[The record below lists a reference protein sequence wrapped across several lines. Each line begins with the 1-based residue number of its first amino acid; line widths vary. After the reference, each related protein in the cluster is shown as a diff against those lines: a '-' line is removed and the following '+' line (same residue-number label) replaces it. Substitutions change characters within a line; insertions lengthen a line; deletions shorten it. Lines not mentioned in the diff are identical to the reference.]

1 VAYQHPPLPRP
12 LAGFEHVNRY
22 WDRRQGVAAAK
33 ILPGQFYVST
43 QGEMISTVLGSC
55 ISACIRDKRL
65 GIGGM
70 NHFMLPESADGKGSW
85 ETGAVTGASSRYGN
99 WAMEFLINAI
109 LKQGGH
115 KTNMEVKLFGGGAV
129 LANMTNIGQR
139 NIDFA
144 RSYLEQEGLEV
155 VAQDVGGSYPR
166 KVLYFP
172 DTGSVKMRKLKTQ
185 RNDTVERREKAY
197 IQSISE
203 KPAAGDV
210 ELF

>member
-1 VAYQHPPLPRP
+1 MALPHPQLPKPLT
-12 LAGFEHVNRY
+12 GFEHVNRY
-22 WDRRQGVAAAK
+22 WDRRQNVAAAK

-55 ISACIRDKRL
+55 IAACIRDKRL

-70 NHFMLPESADGKGSW
+70 NHFMLPESKDGKGSW
-85 ETGAVTGASSRYGN
+85 ETSQVTGASSRYGN

-115 KTNMEVKLFGGGAV
+115 KSDMEVKLFGGGAV
-129 LANMTNIGQR
+129 LANMTNVGQR
-139 NIDFA
+139 NIEFA
-144 RSYLEQEGLEV
+144 RSYLEQEGLQV
-155 VAQDVGGSYPR
+155 VAQDVGGLYPR

-185 RNDTVERREKAY
+185 RNDTVERREQAY

-203 KPAAGDV
+203 KPASGSV

>member
-1 VAYQHPPLPRP
+1 MAYQHPPLPRP

-22 WDRRQGVAAAK
+22 WDRRQDVAAAK

-70 NHFMLPESADGKGSW
+70 NHFMLPESTDGKGSW

-115 KTNMEVKLFGGGAV
+115 KTDMEVKLFGGGAV
-129 LANMTNIGQR
+129 LANMTNVGQR